1 MIAGYGSGHIRIFS
15 IAEACIVA
23 EAAAHAGLKNN
34 LFLEK
39 NIRKKVFFNMVHIN
53 DISQTDFSSI
63 DANP

>member
-39 NIRKKVFFNMVHIN
+39 NQKEEYG
-53 DISQTDFSSI
+53 SY
-63 DANP
+63 